1 MSKISF
7 DMKTNYFSQITLNLR
22 EASGMKTFSGIMK
35 AHNSISINGV
45 LFSLTIF
52 VQLWWTVVLKFWAG
66 CLVLT
71 VNKSMPLKCM

>member
-1 MSKISF
+1 
-7 DMKTNYFSQITLNLR
+7 MKTNYFSQITLNLR

-52 VQLWWTVVLKFWAG
+52 VQL
-66 CLVLT
+66 
-71 VNKSMPLKCM
+71 